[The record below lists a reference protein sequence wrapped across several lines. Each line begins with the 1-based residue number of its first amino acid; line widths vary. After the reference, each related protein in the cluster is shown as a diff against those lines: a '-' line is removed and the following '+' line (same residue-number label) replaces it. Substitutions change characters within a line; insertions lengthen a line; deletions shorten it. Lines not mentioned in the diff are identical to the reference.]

1 MNNNNYDKQMLQAK
15 LQEYI
20 LNIPIGEEVN
30 LEVLLRIILQLTDV
44 KSCATKQTLIS
55 QVESLVQSYC
65 SKGIIRKE
73 GKRYIRV
80 QKQQELEERE

>member
-1 MNNNNYDKQMLQAK
+1 MNNNSYDKQMLQAK

-30 LEVLLRIILQLTDV
+30 LEVLLRIILQLTDI
-44 KSCATKQTLIS
+44 KSYGTKQVLINE
-55 QVESLVQSYC
+55 VEKIIQSYC
-65 SKGIIRKE
+65 NQGIVKKE

-80 QKQQELEERE
+80 QKQQGLEERE